1 MVDAEPP
8 GSLSGRQLPCLPCPF
23 PCLELVGAFHR
34 LRAEFYATSF
44 RRRDALSGAPLVH
57 FPLHLGNVGENL
69 DDEVQDQLCRKVISV
84 LVSGIKDGHVCL
96 CQVETKNFFL
106 CRELSPGP
114 APRPMA
120 EMMPQIFSDT
130 LLPRLGREQDVFPFG
145 QLDLALHI
153 LKTPIR
159 LHQGSHETAIALQSA
174 HRDKPESYPQRHV
187 PCHRSG
193 IFPRGI
199 PRTRPQMQCA

>member
-8 GSLSGRQLPCLPCPF
+8 GRLSGRQLSCLPCPF
-23 PCLELVGAFHR
+23 PCLELVGALHR

-44 RRRDALSGAPLVH
+44 RRRDALSGASLVH

-96 CQVETKNFFL
+96 CQVETKNLFL
-106 CRELSPGP
+106 CCELSPGP
-114 APRPMA
+114 APRPIE
-120 EMMPQIFSDT
+120 EMRPRIFGGS
-130 LLPRLGREQDVFPFG
+130 LLPRRGREQDGFPFG
-145 QLDLALHI
+145 QSGLALHI

-159 LHQGSHETAIALQSA
+159 H
-174 HRDKPESYPQRHV
+174 P
-187 PCHRSG
+187 
-193 IFPRGI
+193 
-199 PRTRPQMQCA
+199 

>member
-1 MVDAEPP
+1 MGDPQPSGA
-8 GSLSGRQLPCLPCPF
+8 LAGRQAAFLPCLAKCFIDGGTLHRASPEPYAPRFGCGNFLRLSLAVELPF
-23 PCLELVGAFHR
+23 R
-34 LRAEFYATSF
+34 LRHIGQKLKHDI
-44 RRRDALSGAPLVH
+44 RNQGSGQVA
-57 FPLHLGNVGENL
+57 
-69 DDEVQDQLCRKVISV
+69 V
-84 LVSGIKDGHVCL
+84 LPCIQQRHVCL